1 MTASTAAKPQNAAI
15 LLDDDR
21 IVVLKIR
28 CPSDGVFYLDRL
40 GHDVLV
46 FGAEEG
52 ISLRGTPKIKVLPR
66 FLRSDLFKLSLPAP
80 QGVVPKKPKAL
91 IQVYFPGQTAEVGS
105 EQTSCAVLA
114 FQD

>member
-1 MTASTAAKPQNAAI
+1 MTASTAAKPQNAAV

-40 GHDVLV
+40 GHDVLA

-66 FLRSDLFKLSLPAP
+66 FLRSDLFKLFLPAP

-91 IQVYFPGQTAEVGS
+91 IQVYFSGQTAEVGPEVS
-105 EQTSCAVLA
+105 EIWFAG
-114 FQD
+114 